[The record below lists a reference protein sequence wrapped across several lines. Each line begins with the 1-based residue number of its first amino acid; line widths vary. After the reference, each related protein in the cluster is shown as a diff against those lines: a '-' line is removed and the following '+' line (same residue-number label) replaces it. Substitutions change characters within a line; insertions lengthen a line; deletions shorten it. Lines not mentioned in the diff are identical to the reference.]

1 MAGLL
6 EGLIFC
12 ANDGMPMLIIDGD
25 YRCVAEF
32 LDENIGAG
40 VARVSDILTEPA
52 TLIFSNGCSLPLKSD
67 LPAEQVYRLQPR
79 VVHTAPLPINLS
91 LSSVEVS
98 PELDSERITLIKPPN
113 QQDFIASSR
122 WPDNLSGYLHG
133 VVLDALSRSGNF
145 RSVSSQILGKDN
157 NYRLILRVSAF
168 QAEYPPDGKGAASVE
183 VAMDALLIRVQ
194 DQLLLGQR
202 RYDVKRGNV
211 PVSTGK
217 IVGALDA
224 ALGETLGQIITDV
237 GLLVAR

>member
-1 MAGLL
+1 MKNVLVLVVLL
-6 EGLIFC
+6 W
-12 ANDGMPMLIIDGD
+12 
-25 YRCVAEF
+25 VAS
-32 LDENIGAG
+32 A
-40 VARVSDILTEPA
+40 
-52 TLIFSNGCSLPLKSD
+52 CSLPLKSD
-67 LPAEQVYRLQPR
+67 LPADQVYRLQPS
-79 VVHTAPLPINLS
+79 VAATNPVSINLY
-91 LSSVEVS
+91 LPKVEVS
-98 PELDSERITLIKPPN
+98 PELDTAYITLIKPPN

-157 NYRLILRVSAF
+157 NYRLVLRVFAF

-183 VAMDALLIRVQ
+183 VAMDAMLIRVQ
-194 DQLLLGQR
+194 DQLLLGQH